1 VWFVIGCSNSQL
13 SKVGANL
20 TFHITRCTRVCLT
33 FIHVYS
39 GSAEEVPN
47 IPPYELNAL
56 YELYNSTA
64 GVEWTWN
71 EQPGVPWNFTQDAN
85 PCVDQWQGL
94 SCTAVLTDGF
104 IHIATIWLNAH
115 NLQGPVP
122 KTIANFDELQNLTLA
137 DNQLM
142 GAMPAELFQ
151 LECLLELDISGS
163 ALTGPLPR
171 GPYKCLGLSELNLGY
186 NSLTGT
192 LPEDMCSLT
201 ALTALLLANNE
212 FTGVIPACLQAL
224 ESLEMLDLSASR
236 LVGSIPAELGLLLRL
251 RDLDVSSN
259 DLSGT
264 IPNSFSALI
273 NIEQFQVAYN
283 FISGTLP
290 AYLGTFDALT
300 RLIVYDNIL
309 TGTLPISV
317 TKLPLL
323 QLLHIYGNSLT
334 GTLPVDLSGMTALTD
349 FLGDHN
355 MFSGPLPSSFGQ
367 LPNLQQLS
375 MSSNRL
381 SGTIPPAISVATA
394 LQLFNMEANL
404 LTGSIPAQLFASDS
418 ARTQVLDLP
427 LMSAVKLSDNRLTG
441 SLPTTIGMDGDAVV
455 LEYLDCA
462 SNHLTGS
469 LPAALGNNA
478 YLLYLNMSANHLSG
492 TIPESITDLSVLS
505 FLYLGSNL
513 LHGSVPES
521 IGEMARM
528 AFLYL
533 QSNFLSG
540 TIPESIGVGNGYN
553 SSALES
559 VNISSNHLSGTIPRS
574 IALMTQLAVLLL
586 NDNKLTGPID
596 AAIDPTVQVVLK
608 TLQISDN
615 QLTGTLPD
623 SLAQLPSLQVF
634 AAVSNCFEGSIPEGL
649 CSSNGL
655 NTLALDGLQSATSCQ
670 RKLFPAALEGSLVAK
685 SLYSTRNPLSG
696 GVPGCLFGMGNLTT
710 LHLSGNGLT
719 GSIPAAEEISFSLR
733 DLSLSHN
740 MLTGTVPY
748 LLLQRDWANLDLSY
762 NRLTGSL
769 PDNNGTVPY
778 SSATAISL
786 DNNRLSG
793 RVPSAL
799 RTVTNITVLE
809 SNLFSCKTD
818 RSDLPQ
824 HDSDEDKYECG
835 SVTFDG
841 TVYAWLAVVCIGA
854 IAGSAVYLRKA
865 STNVVRC
872 LHQWWAASSRADTPH
887 LTAVHGTV
895 RVVSGVAVV
904 CAGYAVLVLV
914 PMYAACNAI
923 YGTYTHQ
930 YAWAISAAYLS
941 GSTPFA
947 WEFTCLLLCTM
958 VCVVT
963 TAVVRRQFNITS
975 ASTLEDPS
983 TSFRSTA
990 FRFTVYFVVVVV
1002 NFVVVLGVNTA
1013 YVTIA
1018 LSQNG
1023 LALTLAQIALALFK
1037 VAFNSACSPVL
1048 MRWACQRFLGRQP
1061 SAPSYV
1067 TLQLFVSV
1075 VNNILVPCLVVS
1087 IISPSCFYNIFKQV
1101 PDVYATYQYKG
1112 ECTQF
1117 EVTDI
1122 LECIGD
1128 QTLSAGTSYSPPFAY
1143 SYQCSSSFIT
1153 YYSPAFV
1160 IMCMVAGFGI
1170 PLVQVLLLRLHGR
1183 AKVGSTWHAALDL
1196 VLPRILKPL
1205 PVAVGSSGVTGTSP
1219 LAARNLYA
1227 PFFDASQHVITL
1239 LTYLALLLTFGA
1251 VFPPLAVCFAVTV
1264 VCMAVFTRLKVGRF
1278 LANVRADDGHSGNA
1292 ESSMRTASAAHG
1304 SAQCEAPT
1312 ITAGHVV
1319 VLEQECEGVGSEKV
1333 LGRCVAMVVAFSCVF
1348 YTLFLFDTLGDAVGV
1363 SGAYWV
1369 LIATPLLGM
1378 LTGPLTLKTLTS
1390 GVPSAA
1396 TKDVGTTRTQHTV
1409 KSPFAHEIEL

>member
-1 VWFVIGCSNSQL
+1 
-13 SKVGANL
+13 
-20 TFHITRCTRVCLT
+20 
-33 FIHVYS
+33 
-39 GSAEEVPN
+39 
-47 IPPYELNAL
+47 
-56 YELYNSTA
+56 
-64 GVEWTWN
+64 
-71 EQPGVPWNFTQDAN
+71 
-85 PCVDQWQGL
+85 
-94 SCTAVLTDGF
+94 
-104 IHIATIWLNAH
+104 
-115 NLQGPVP
+115 
-122 KTIANFDELQNLTLA
+122 
-137 DNQLM
+137 
-142 GAMPAELFQ
+142 
-151 LECLLELDISGS
+151 LLELDLKGNQI
-163 ALTGPLPR
+163 TGTLPS
-171 GPYKCLGLSELNLGY
+171 GPYTSLRIYDIDLGFNG
-186 NSLTGT
+186 LTGT
-192 LPEDMCSLT
+192 LPEDICTLT
-201 ALTALLLANNE
+201 ALTVLMVELNSL
-212 FTGVIPACLQAL
+212 TGGIPACLQAL
-224 ESLEMLDLSASR
+224 EGLEALSLAANR
-236 LVGSIPAELGLLLRL
+236 LVGSVPAEVGALRSL
-251 RDLDVSSN
+251 HYLDISMN
-259 DLSGT
+259 DLTGT
-264 IPNSFSALI
+264 IPDSFSSLT
-273 NIEQFQVAYN
+273 NIAQFQLAYN

-290 AYLGTFDALT
+290 AYLGGFNDLT
-300 RLIVYDNIL
+300 LLIVYDNIL
-309 TGTLPISV
+309 TGTLPASL

-381 SGTIPPAISVATA
+381 SGTIPPTISVATT
-394 LQLFNMEANL
+394 LQLFNMEANH
-404 LTGSIPAQLFASDS
+404 LTGSIPDQLFASDS
-418 ARTQVLDLP
+418 ARTQILDLP
-427 LMSAVKLSDNRLTG
+427 LMSAVKLSDNRMTG
-441 SLPTTIGMDGDAVV
+441 TLPDTIGIDGDVVV

-469 LPAALGNNA
+469 LPAALGSNA
-478 YLLYLNMSANHLSG
+478 YLLYLNMSDNHLSG
-492 TIPESITDLSVLS
+492 TIPDTITDLSVLS

-513 LHGSVPES
+513 LHGSVPEG
-521 IGEMARM
+521 IGEMARL

-540 TIPESIGVGNGYN
+540 TIPESIGVGDGYN

-559 VNISSNHLSGTIPRS
+559 VNISSNHLSGTIPSS

-596 AAIDPTVQVVLK
+596 AAIDPTVQVLLK

-615 QLTGTLPD
+615 QLTGALPD

-634 AAVSNCFEGSIPEGL
+634 AAVSNCFDGSIPESL
-649 CSSNGL
+649 CSSIGL

-670 RKLFPAALEGSLVAK
+670 RKLFPAALEGSVVAK
-685 SLYSTRNPLSG
+685 SLYSIRNPLSG

-719 GSIPAAEEISFSLR
+719 GSIPAAEDISSSLR

-740 MLTGTVPY
+740 MLTGTVPSS
-748 LLLQRDWANLDLSY
+748 LLQRDWENLDLSY

-769 PDNNGTVPY
+769 PDSNGTVPF
-778 SSATAISL
+778 SSATAISVE
-786 DNNRLSG
+786 NNRLSG

-799 RTVTNITVLE
+799 RTVTNITMLE

-854 IAGSAVYLRKA
+854 IAGSAVYFRKA
-865 STNVVRC
+865 STNIIQC
-872 LHQWWAASSRADTPH
+872 LQKWWVASSRADTPH

-895 RVVSGVAVV
+895 RVVSGVAGV
-904 CAGYAVLVLV
+904 CAAYAMLVLL
-914 PMYAACNAI
+914 PMYAACSAL

-947 WEFTCLLLCTM
+947 WEFACLLLCPV
-958 VCVVT
+958 VCVVA
-963 TAVVRRQFNITS
+963 TAVVRRKFSIAN
-975 ASTLEDPS
+975 ASIPEDPT
-983 TSFRSTA
+983 TSLRSTA
-990 FRFTVYFVVVVV
+990 FRLTVYFAVVVV

-1061 SAPSYV
+1061 SASSYV
-1067 TLQLFVSV
+1067 ALQLFVSV

-1117 EVTDI
+1117 EVTEI

-1128 QTLSAGTSYSPPFAY
+1128 QTLSASTSYSPPFAY

-1170 PLVQVLLLRLHGR
+1170 PLAQVLLQRLHER
-1183 AKVGSTWHAALDL
+1183 ARMGSTWHAALDL

-1205 PVAVGSSGVTGTSP
+1205 WVAAGSSDVTGTSP

-1227 PFFDASQHVITL
+1227 SFFDASQHVITL

-1264 VCMAVFTRLKVGRF
+1264 VCMATFTRLKVGRF
-1278 LANVRADDGHSGNA
+1278 LANVRADGSHSGNA
-1292 ESSMRTASAAHG
+1292 QSSGRETAAAHG
-1304 SAQCEAPT
+1304 TAQCEAPAA
-1312 ITAGHVV
+1312 TAGHVA

-1333 LGRCVAMVVAFSCVF
+1333 LGRSVAMVAAFSCVF
-1348 YTLFLFDTLGDAVGV
+1348 YTLFLFDSLGDAVGV

-1369 LIATPLLGM
+1369 LIATPLLGI
-1378 LTGPLTLKTLTS
+1378 LLGTLTLKTLTS

-1396 TKDVGTTRTQHTV
+1396 TEEVGTTRTQHAV

>member
-1 VWFVIGCSNSQL
+1 
-13 SKVGANL
+13 
-20 TFHITRCTRVCLT
+20 
-33 FIHVYS
+33 
-39 GSAEEVPN
+39 
-47 IPPYELNAL
+47 
-56 YELYNSTA
+56 
-64 GVEWTWN
+64 
-71 EQPGVPWNFTQDAN
+71 VPWNFTQDAN

-104 IHIATIWLNAH
+104 IHIATVWLNAH
-115 NLQGPVP
+115 NLQGPIP
-122 KTIANFDELQNLTLA
+122 NTIANLAELQNLTLA
-137 DNQLM
+137 ENYLT
-142 GAMPAELFQ
+142 GTIPPGLFH
-151 LECLLELDISGS
+151 LVSLLELDLKGNQI
-163 ALTGPLPR
+163 TGVLPS
-171 GPYKCLGLSELNLGY
+171 GPYTSLAMYDIDLGFNG
-186 NSLTGT
+186 LTGT
-192 LPEDMCSLT
+192 LPEDICTLT
-201 ALTALLLANNE
+201 ALTVLMVELNSL
-212 FTGVIPACLQAL
+212 TGGIPACLQAL
-224 ESLEMLDLSASR
+224 EGLEALSLAANR
-236 LVGSIPAELGLLLRL
+236 LVGSVPAEIGALRSL
-251 RDLDVSSN
+251 QYLDISMN
-259 DLSGT
+259 DLTGT
-264 IPNSFSALI
+264 IPDSFTSLT
-273 NIEQFQVAYN
+273 NIQQFQLAYN

-290 AYLGTFDALT
+290 AYLGSFNDLT
-300 RLIVYDNIL
+300 LLIVYDNIL
-309 TGTLPISV
+309 TGTLPPSV
-317 TKLPLL
+317 TRLPLL

-355 MFSGPLPSSFGQ
+355 MFSGPLPSSLGL

-381 SGTIPPAISVATA
+381 SGTIPPAISVATT
-394 LQLFNMEANL
+394 LQLFNVEANL

-418 ARTQVLDLP
+418 TRTQDFDLP

-441 SLPTTIGMDGDAVV
+441 SLPTTIGMDGDVVV

-469 LPAALGNNA
+469 LPAALGSNA
-478 YLLYLNMSANHLSG
+478 YLLYLNMSDNHLSG
-492 TIPESITDLSVLS
+492 TIPDTITDLSVLS

-553 SSALES
+553 GSALES
-559 VNISSNHLSGTIPRS
+559 VNISSNHLSGTIPSS

-596 AAIDPTVQVVLK
+596 AAIDPTVQVLLK

-634 AAVSNCFEGSIPEGL
+634 AAVSNCFEGSIPESL
-649 CSSNGL
+649 CSSISL

-670 RKLFPAALEGSLVAK
+670 RKLFPAALEGSVVAK
-685 SLYSTRNPLSG
+685 SLYSIRNPLSG
-696 GVPGCLFGMGNLTT
+696 GVPDCLFGMGNLTT

-719 GSIPAAEEISFSLR
+719 GSIPAAEEISFTLR

-740 MLTGTVPY
+740 MLTGTVPS
-748 LLLQRDWANLDLSY
+748 LLMQRDWANLDLSY

-769 PDNNGTVPY
+769 SESNGTVPY

-793 RVPSAL
+793 RVPSGL
-799 RTVTNITVLE
+799 RAVTNITILE

-841 TVYAWLAVVCIGA
+841 TVYAWLAVVCVVTIVVA
-854 IAGSAVYLRKA
+854 TAYLRKA
-865 STNVVRC
+865 STSIVQC
-872 LHQWWAASSRADTPH
+872 LHQWWAACSRADTPH
-887 LTAVHGTV
+887 LTGVHGTV

-904 CAGYAVLVLV
+904 CAAYAVLVLL
-914 PMYAACNAI
+914 PMYAACSAL

-947 WEFTCLLLCTM
+947 WEFTCLLLCPV

-963 TAVVRRQFNITS
+963 TAVVRKQFSITS
-975 ASTLEDPS
+975 ASTLVDPT
-983 TSFRSTA
+983 TSLRSTA
-990 FRFTVYFVVVVV
+990 FRFTVYFAVVVV

-1037 VAFNSACSPVL
+1037 VAFNSACSPEL

-1075 VNNILVPCLVVS
+1075 VNNILVPCLVVA

-1128 QTLSAGTSYSPPFAY
+1128 QTLSASTSYSPPFAY

-1160 IMCMVAGFGI
+1160 IMCVVAGFGI
-1170 PLVQVLLLRLHGR
+1170 PLAQVLLQRLYER
-1183 AKVGSTWHAALDL
+1183 ATVGSTWHAALDV
-1196 VLPRILKPL
+1196 VLPRILKP
-1205 PVAVGSSGVTGTSP
+1205 AQIEAGSSDVAGAVPSP
-1219 LAARNLYA
+1219 ARNMYA

-1292 ESSMRTASAAHG
+1292 GSSTRDTAAVHGTAH
-1304 SAQCEAPT
+1304 CEAAAA
-1312 ITAGHVV
+1312 TAGHVA
-1319 VLEQECEGVGSEKV
+1319 VLEQECEGVGSGKV
-1333 LGRCVAMVVAFSCVF
+1333 LGRCLAMVAAFSCVF
-1348 YTLFLFDTLGDAVGV
+1348 YTLFLFDTLGDAQGLA
-1363 SGAYWV
+1363 GAYWV
-1369 LIATPLLGM
+1369 LIVTPPLGI
-1378 LTGPLTLKTLTS
+1378 LSGTLTLRTLAS
-1390 GVPSAA
+1390 ERHSPSSEEM
-1396 TKDVGTTRTQHTV
+1396 GTTRTQHAT

>member
-1 VWFVIGCSNSQL
+1 
-13 SKVGANL
+13 
-20 TFHITRCTRVCLT
+20 
-33 FIHVYS
+33 
-39 GSAEEVPN
+39 
-47 IPPYELNAL
+47 
-56 YELYNSTA
+56 
-64 GVEWTWN
+64 
-71 EQPGVPWNFTQDAN
+71 
-85 PCVDQWQGL
+85 
-94 SCTAVLTDGF
+94 
-104 IHIATIWLNAH
+104 
-115 NLQGPVP
+115 
-122 KTIANFDELQNLTLA
+122 
-137 DNQLM
+137 
-142 GAMPAELFQ
+142 
-151 LECLLELDISGS
+151 LLELDLKGNQI
-163 ALTGPLPR
+163 TGTLPS
-171 GPYKCLGLSELNLGY
+171 GPYTSLAIYDIDLGFNG
-186 NSLTGT
+186 LTGT
-192 LPEDMCSLT
+192 LPEDICTLT
-201 ALTALLLANNE
+201 ALTALQVELNSL
-212 FTGVIPACLQAL
+212 TGEIPACLQAL
-224 ESLEMLDLSASR
+224 EGLEVLSLAANR
-236 LVGSIPAELGLLLRL
+236 LVGSVPAEIGALLSLQY
-251 RDLDVSSN
+251 LDISMN
-259 DLSGT
+259 DLTGT
-264 IPNSFSALI
+264 IPDSFSSLT
-273 NIEQFQVAYN
+273 NIQQFQLAYN

-290 AYLGTFDALT
+290 AYLGSFNDLT
-300 RLIVYDNIL
+300 LLIVYDNIL

-355 MFSGPLPSSFGQ
+355 MFSGPLPSSLGL

-381 SGTIPPAISVATA
+381 SGTIPPAISVATT
-394 LQLFNMEANL
+394 LQLFNMEANY

-418 ARTQVLDLP
+418 TRTQDFDLP

-441 SLPTTIGMDGDAVV
+441 TLPDTIGIDGDIVV

-469 LPAALGNNA
+469 LPAALGSNA
-478 YLLYLNMSANHLSG
+478 YLLYLNMSDNHLSG
-492 TIPESITDLSVLS
+492 TIPDTITDLSVLS
-505 FLYLGSNL
+505 FLYLGNNL

-521 IGEMARM
+521 IGEMARL

-533 QSNFLSG
+533 QSNLLSG

-559 VNISSNHLSGTIPRS
+559 VNISSNHLSGTIPS
-574 IALMTQLAVLLL
+574 SFALLTELAVLLL

-596 AAIDPTVQVVLK
+596 AAIDPNVQVLLK

-634 AAVSNCFEGSIPEGL
+634 AAVSNCFEGSIPESL
-649 CSSNGL
+649 CNSISL
-655 NTLALDGLQSATSCQ
+655 NTLALDGLQSATTCQ
-670 RKLFPAALEGSLVAK
+670 RKLFPAALEGSVVAN
-685 SLYSTRNPLSG
+685 SLYSIRNPLSG

-719 GSIPAAEEISFSLR
+719 GSLPGAEGISSSLR

-740 MLTGTVPY
+740 MLTGTVPS
-748 LLLQRDWANLDLSY
+748 LLLQRNWANLDLSY

-769 PDNNGTVPY
+769 PDTNGTVPF
-778 SSATAISL
+778 SSAAAISL

-799 RTVTNITVLE
+799 RTVTNITMLE
-809 SNLFSCKTD
+809 SNLFSCRTD

-835 SVTFDG
+835 SVTFDS
-841 TVYAWLAVVCIGA
+841 TVYAWLAVVCIVTVA
-854 IAGSAVYLRKA
+854 VAAVYFRKA
-865 STNVVRC
+865 SKNIIQC
-872 LHQWWAASSRADTPH
+872 FQQWWTASSRADTPH

-904 CAGYAVLVLV
+904 CAAYAVLVLL
-914 PMYAACNAI
+914 PMYAVCSAL

-930 YAWAISAAYLS
+930 YAWAISVFLS

-947 WEFTCLLLCTM
+947 WEFTCLLLCPV
-958 VCVVT
+958 VCVAP
-963 TAVVRRQFNITS
+963 TAVVRRQFSITS
-975 ASTLEDPS
+975 ASTLEDPT
-983 TSFRSTA
+983 TSLRSTA

-1087 IISPSCFYNIFKQV
+1087 IISPSCFYNVFKQV

-1117 EVTDI
+1117 EVTEI

-1160 IMCMVAGFGI
+1160 IMCMVAGVGI
-1170 PLVQVLLLRLHGR
+1170 PLAQVLLLRLHER
-1183 AKVGSTWHAALDL
+1183 ARVGSTWHAALDV

-1205 PVAVGSSGVTGTSP
+1205 RAAAGSSDVSGASP

-1251 VFPPLAVCFAVTV
+1251 VFPPLAVYFAVTV

-1278 LANVRADDGHSGNA
+1278 LENVRADDRRSGNA
-1292 ESSMRTASAAHG
+1292 ESSGRETAAVDSIEH
-1304 SAQCEAPT
+1304 SEAPAA
-1312 ITAGHVV
+1312 TAGHVA
-1319 VLEQECEGVGSEKV
+1319 VLEQECEVVGSEKV
-1333 LGRCVAMVVAFSCVF
+1333 LGRCVAMVVTFSCVF

-1369 LIATPLLGM
+1369 LIATPLLGI
-1378 LTGPLTLKTLTS
+1378 LTGTLTLKTL
-1390 GVPSAA
+1390 VNEAPSAA
-1396 TKDVGTTRTQHTV
+1396 TEEVGTTRTQHAT